1 MSSILYRM
9 LPPRPDVRTAVPSPT
24 PGNGVDEGRHA
35 LRWCLASFT
44 GRVAVVSSFGAES
57 AVLLALVAD
66 LDRSVPV
73 LFLETGQHAPETL
86 AYRHRLAAALGLRDV
101 RDVQPTPD
109 ALAQRDPDAILHAF
123 DPDACCALRKVEPLE
138 QALQPFAAWITGRK
152 RHQAAT
158 RAVLP
163 VIEQVDGRTKVNP
176 LAHWDAAMVEVEFVR
191 RALPRHP
198 LTARGF
204 ASIGCAPCTR
214 SVPPGAD
221 PRSGRWAATGKT
233 ECGIHRPTGRSP
245 TERP

>member
-1 MSSILYRM
+1 MSSTVQRTP
-9 LPPRPDVRTAVPSPT
+9 PPRPDVAAVVSPHT
-24 PGNGVDEGRHA
+24 PGPAIDEGKLA
-35 LRWCLASFT
+35 LRRSLDGFK

-66 LDRSVPV
+66 IDRSVPV

-86 AYRHRLAAALGLRDV
+86 DYRQRLTATLGLLDV
-101 RDVQPTPD
+101 RDVRPSSP
-109 ALAQRDPDAILHAF
+109 ALAARDPDGTLHAF
-123 DPDACCALRKVEPLE
+123 DPDACCALRKVEPLG

-152 RHQAAT
+152 QAQAAT
-158 RAVLP
+158 RAAMP
-163 VIEQVDGRTKVNP
+163 VVETVGGRTKVNP
-176 LAHWDAAMVEVEFVR
+176 LAHWNAAMIEAEFVR

-214 SVPPGAD
+214 PIQPGAD

-233 ECGIHRPTGRSP
+233 ECGIHRPMGR
-245 TERP
+245 R